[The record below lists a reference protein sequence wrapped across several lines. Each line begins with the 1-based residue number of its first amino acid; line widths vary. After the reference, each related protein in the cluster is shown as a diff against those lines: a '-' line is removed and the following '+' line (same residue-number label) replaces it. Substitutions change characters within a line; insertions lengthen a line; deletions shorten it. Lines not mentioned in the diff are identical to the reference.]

1 MKKLVRDLLRSNWF
15 QRAVGSLTAVFLRLV
30 WRTNRFSFDPP
41 DVYEIVEPQ
50 MPAIFAFWHG
60 QHFLT
65 PFVKTK
71 ESQRVKVLISRHRDG
86 EYNAIAAERLGIGT
100 IRGSGDHGSAFHR
113 KGGVGAF
120 KEMVRALEQG
130 YNVALTADVPKR
142 SRIAGL
148 GIIML
153 ARESGRPIMP
163 FAMVTSRYWRL
174 KNWDRTT
181 INLPFGRGALVGGEI
196 IMVPADADARGHGR
210 IARAAGGDAE
220 RRDGARLCA
229 GRPSRRGRP
238 MANVLPMTLR
248 VYRRLSSVAVP
259 LAPALIKRRL
269 KQGKEDPARV
279 GERRGMSADARP
291 HGPLVWIYGASVGE
305 VLAAAALI
313 EKLRALNIRILLTSG
328 TVTSAAIVAKRFPPD
343 IIHQYVP
350 YDSPRYVAR
359 FLDHWRPSLALFIE
373 SDLWPNLILS
383 SAARRLPMV
392 LINGRMSH
400 RSFPRWRRVSGTISA
415 LLGQFDVCLAQ
426 SRVDAERFA
435 CSAAAMSWS
444 PAI

>member
-1 MKKLVRDLLRSNWF
+1 LKKLIRDVLRSSWF
-15 QRAVGSLTAVFLRLV
+15 QRAVGSLAAGLLRLV

-86 EYNAIAAERLGIGT
+86 EFNAIAAERLGIGT

-113 KGGVGAF
+113 KGGIGAF
-120 KEMVRALEQG
+120 REMVRTLEEG

-174 KNWDRTT
+174 RNWDRTT

-196 IMVPADADARGHGR
+196 IMVPADADAEKMEELRAR
-210 IARAAGGDAE
+210 LEATLNDAMARAYAQV
-220 RRDGARLCA
+220 
-229 GRPSRRGRP
+229 GRPEG
-238 MANVLPMTLR
+238 A
-248 VYRRLSSVAVP
+248 
-259 LAPALIKRRL
+259 
-269 KQGKEDPARV
+269 
-279 GERRGMSADARP
+279 P
-291 HGPLVWIYGASVGE
+291 HG
-305 VLAAAALI
+305 
-313 EKLRALNIRILLTSG
+313 
-328 TVTSAAIVAKRFPPD
+328 
-343 IIHQYVP
+343 
-350 YDSPRYVAR
+350 
-359 FLDHWRPSLALFIE
+359 
-373 SDLWPNLILS
+373 
-383 SAARRLPMV
+383 
-392 LINGRMSH
+392 
-400 RSFPRWRRVSGTISA
+400 
-415 LLGQFDVCLAQ
+415 
-426 SRVDAERFA
+426 
-435 CSAAAMSWS
+435 
-444 PAI
+444 